1 MGRVRRWRALH
12 EEKSPAF
19 YSRHFRAQNS
29 IMAGAKALI
38 LLLLVA
44 SAIAQDDAPAEECE
58 EGWEF
63 LEFMKSNIKEKVESL
78 LQEKLFLPGA
88 SANSIREEIMPMRE
102 EILQRIKDIRGGT
115 ITICPDQ
122 KIEQEE
128 FFVELRMD
136 IMGVLLK
143 LIEPDADEKLA
154 EIGKDLLAIRKKTNE
169 KITMIIMLREA
180 RVTTRI
186 TGDDCG
192 LGELYDEIKAQ
203 YNKIVED
210 NANLPDAKELDPEAP
225 EVKAQVEAITMALMM
240 VDTKIGEMYEAVS
253 AEKLAGEET
262 ILSERFEDLKE
273 ISKQTN
279 KLLLELTG
287 ETNGRTVHGLL
298 LEVEDIAELVENAHQ
313 DGLAKCGPAPGPR
326 VTPCTSCGADFIDEV
341 VKKIFPFTQLLA
353 TDPEN
358 AKDTIRQETM
368 AELERLTEE
377 MTKLL
382 KDKVNNEN
390 VLEECEQEKLDVINM
405 FKGPLWM
412 LVRTTITGENNEVE
426 QLITQFQELATSK
439 RLEYCAPGPRTARP
453 PAATE
458 CEEEEIA
465 AAKEWLVDIDTIIQ
479 EHLFKENNK
488 IEAMLGFVDLNK
500 KMEGRVR
507 ELFENDLQC
516 PLEKDQIKNTY
527 MTKVTTCLAEMMAPK
542 YKLENLSRAEKVK
555 CIKGLRQDI
564 EQRRGDLLMELITI
578 NLAQS

>member
-1 MGRVRRWRALH
+1 M
-12 EEKSPAF
+12 
-19 YSRHFRAQNS
+19 
-29 IMAGAKALI
+29 I